1 MHKQIDN
8 SKNKKAVFVLFQIL
22 YILAKKKKKKKTEN
36 VTFIVIR
43 F

>member
-22 YILAKKKKKKKTEN
+22 YILAKKRKKTEN